1 MGNVIFVVIFVIF
14 CAFLLGAGLI
24 SKRWVKESSDFVL
37 AGREISTPINVVGVI
52 AIGFAGTT
60 VTLAPGFTIQY
71 GLLGGLGW
79 GVIYSVCGL
88 LIFGLLYSNFVRRS
102 GAQTLPEFLEM
113 RYDGHTRSVVAITSV
128 IGMCGI
134 MANNVVSSVDN
145 IAAFTGWNRLAITAI
160 IFAVIIVFTFVS
172 GLWATTITDLFQ
184 VLIGVIVVPA
194 TFFILAGRFGWLDA
208 ISANWGAGDF
218 MSQGFVGALP
228 GMKLTYPSVFNFII
242 CFAVALVWGNNYYW
256 MKVAN
261 CRSEKV
267 ARRSFVAAAIIL
279 IVVFMVPLCFIGGY
293 MGAFYPEQLTL
304 NGGTVAPTGTY
315 GYVAKTFVSLFGSL
329 VVISAVAASISTA
342 STSALGASAV
352 ANRDIYQR
360 LINPKADAKKSLK
373 MSKII
378 MLLIGVVTFV
388 LCQFPGGPTYLF
400 AFANCWLVPP
410 AILLGLGAIWPRF
423 NGRGAL
429 WGAVCGMATM
439 AVFTLLDLT
448 KVFSINSYV
457 YLATLGLV
465 VTLVVA
471 VIASLF
477 GQPKYYGRPGWERV
491 PTASNRKEV
500 KLGELE
506 KQILEMLR
514 IGHCYMSDLTDALG
528 VDSKTSGAAVE
539 NLDQGGYLVRAGMS
553 GSKFYTFTITEK
565 GLAALPAL
573 SGKEAEM
580 AEEFLNPLYVQLLKV
595 VKENPEQ
602 QAEFVQKNGI
612 KSMRMSAICSH
623 LNSYVYL
630 ATLGLV
636 VTLVV
641 AVIASLFGQPKYYG
655 RPGWERVP
663 TASNRKEVKLGEL
676 EKQILEMLRIGH
688 CYMSDLTDALGVD
701 SKTSGAAVENLDQ
714 GGYLVRAGMSGSKF
728 YTFTITEKGLAA
740 LPALSGK
747 EAEMAEEFLN
757 PLYVQLL
764 KVVKENPEQQ
774 AEFVQKNGI
783 KSMRMSAICSHLTRR
798 GYVVEGGLFKRKLR
812 ITEKGAAALQKYA

>member
-1 MGNVIFVVIFVIF
+1 MTTATANKVKAPKKGFKLDRQMIPTLAAVVIFILMIIMGQALF
-14 CAFLLGAGLI
+14 GTYIRLGFISSLFIDHAYLI
-24 SKRWVKESSDFVL
+24 IL
-37 AGREISTPINVVGVI
+37 AV
-52 AIGFAGTT
+52 AM
-60 VTLAPGFTIQY
+60 
-71 GLLGGLGW
+71 
-79 GVIYSVCGL
+79 
-88 LIFGLLYSNFVRRS
+88 
-102 GAQTLPEFLEM
+102 TLPILTGGI
-113 RYDGHTRSVVAITSV
+113 DLSVGAIVAITAV
-128 IGMCGI
+128 VGLKL
-134 MANNVVSSVDN
+134 AN
-145 IAAFTGWNRLAITAI
+145 AG
-160 IFAVIIVFTFVS
+160 
-172 GLWATTITDLFQ
+172 
-184 VLIGVIVVPA
+184 VPA
-194 TFFILAGRFGWLDA
+194 F
-208 ISANWGAGDF
+208 
-218 MSQGFVGALP
+218 
-228 GMKLTYPSVFNFII
+228 
-242 CFAVALVWGNNYYW
+242 LV
-256 MKVAN
+256 M
-261 CRSEKV
+261 
-267 ARRSFVAAAIIL
+267 
-279 IVVFMVPLCFIGGY
+279 
-293 MGAFYPEQLTL
+293 
-304 NGGTVAPTGTY
+304 
-315 GYVAKTFVSLFGSL
+315 
-329 VVISAVAASISTA
+329 
-342 STSALGASAV
+342 
-352 ANRDIYQR
+352 
-360 LINPKADAKKSLK
+360 
-373 MSKII
+373 II

-623 LNSYVYL
+623 L
-630 ATLGLV
+630 
-636 VTLVV
+636 
-641 AVIASLFGQPKYYG
+641 
-655 RPGWERVP
+655 
-663 TASNRKEVKLGEL
+663 
-676 EKQILEMLRIGH
+676 
-688 CYMSDLTDALGVD
+688 
-701 SKTSGAAVENLDQ
+701 
-714 GGYLVRAGMSGSKF
+714 
-728 YTFTITEKGLAA
+728 
-740 LPALSGK
+740 
-747 EAEMAEEFLN
+747 
-757 PLYVQLL
+757 
-764 KVVKENPEQQ
+764 
-774 AEFVQKNGI
+774 
-783 KSMRMSAICSHLTRR
+783 TRR

>member
-1 MGNVIFVVIFVIF
+1 MDSNVVFIIIFVIF
-14 CAFLLGAGLI
+14 CAFLMSAGLI

-37 AGREISTPINVVGVI
+37 AGREISTPINTVGVC

-79 GVIYSVCGL
+79 GCIYAVCGL
-88 LIFGLLYSNFVRRS
+88 LIFGLLYANFIRRS

-194 TFFILAGRFGWLDA
+194 TFFLLAGKFGWLDA
-208 ISANWGAGDF
+208 ITANWSAGNF
-218 MSQGFVGALP
+218 MNEGFVGALP
-228 GMKLTYPSVFNFII
+228 GMKFTYPSIFNFIV

-267 ARRSFVAAAIIL
+267 ARNSFVAAAIIL
-279 IVVFMVPLCFIGGY
+279 IVVFVLPLCLIGGY
-293 MGAFYPEQLTL
+293 MGAFYSDKLTL
-304 NGGTVAPTGTY
+304 NGGTVLPTGTY
-315 GYVAKTFVSLFGSL
+315 GFIASTFISLFGAL

-360 LINPKADAKKSLK
+360 LINPKADAKTSLK

-410 AILLGLGAIWPRF
+410 AILLGLGAIWPKF
-423 NGRGAL
+423 NSRGAL
-429 WGAVCGMATM
+429 WGAVCGMITM
-439 AVFTLLDLT
+439 AVFTLLQLT
-448 KVFSINSYV
+448 GIFDVGKYV

-471 VIASLF
+471 VIASLTGKPKYF
-477 GQPKYYGRPGWERV
+477 GQPNWERV
-491 PTASNRKEV
+491 PTATNRKDV
-500 KLGELE
+500 KLGDME
-506 KQILEMLR
+506 KQILQMLR

-528 VDSKTSGAAVE
+528 VDSKTSGAAIE
-539 NLDQGGYLVRAGMS
+539 NLDQGGYIVRAGMS
-553 GSKFYTFTITEK
+553 GSKFYTFSITEK
-565 GLAALPAL
+565 GMAALPAL
-573 SGKEAEM
+573 SSTEAEM
-580 AEEFLNPLYVQLLKV
+580 AKEGLSPLYVQLLKV
-595 VKENPEQ
+595 VKEAPEK
-602 QAEFVQKNGI
+602 QAEFVQKN
-612 KSMRMSAICSH
+612 S
-623 LNSYVYL
+623 
-630 ATLGLV
+630 
-636 VTLVV
+636 
-641 AVIASLFGQPKYYG
+641 
-655 RPGWERVP
+655 
-663 TASNRKEVKLGEL
+663 
-676 EKQILEMLRIGH
+676 
-688 CYMSDLTDALGVD
+688 
-701 SKTSGAAVENLDQ
+701 
-714 GGYLVRAGMSGSKF
+714 
-728 YTFTITEKGLAA
+728 
-740 LPALSGK
+740 
-747 EAEMAEEFLN
+747 
-757 PLYVQLL
+757 
-764 KVVKENPEQQ
+764 
-774 AEFVQKNGI
+774 I
-783 KSMRMSAICSHLTRR
+783 KSMRMSAICSHLTRQ

-812 ITEKGAAALQKYA
+812 VTEKGAAAIRKYA

>member
-1 MGNVIFVVIFVIF
+1 MGSNAVFVIIFIIF
-14 CAFLLGAGLI
+14 CAFLLSAGLI

-37 AGREISTPINVVGVI
+37 AGREISTPINTVGVC

-71 GLLGGLGW
+71 GLVGGLAW
-79 GVIYSVCGL
+79 GCIYAVCGL
-88 LIFGLLYSNFVRRS
+88 LIFGLLYANFIRRS

-194 TFFILAGRFGWLDA
+194 TFFILAGKFGWLDA
-208 ISANWGAGDF
+208 ITANWAAGDF

-228 GMKLTYPSVFNFII
+228 GMKFTYPSIFNFIV

-267 ARRSFVAAAIIL
+267 ARNSFVAAAIIL
-279 IVVFMVPLCFIGGY
+279 IVVFIIPLCFIGGY
-293 MGAFYPEQLTL
+293 MGAFYSDKLTL
-304 NGGTVAPTGTY
+304 NGGTVLPTGTY
-315 GYVAKTFVSLFGSL
+315 GFIASTFISLFGSL

-360 LINPKADAKKSLK
+360 LINPKADAKTSLK

-410 AILLGLGAIWPRF
+410 AILLGLGAVWPKF
-423 NGRGAL
+423 NSRGAL
-429 WGAVCGMATM
+429 WGAVCGMITM
-439 AVFTLLDLT
+439 AVFTVLDLA

-471 VIASLF
+471 VIASLTGKPKYF
-477 GQPKYYGRPGWERV
+477 GQANWERV
-491 PTASNRKEV
+491 PTATNRKDV
-500 KLGELE
+500 KLGDME

-528 VDSKTSGAAVE
+528 VDSKTSGAAIE
-539 NLDQGGYLVRAGMS
+539 NLDLGGYIVRAGMS
-553 GSKFYTFTITEK
+553 GSSFYTFSATEK
-565 GLAALPAL
+565 GLAALPVL
-573 SGKEAEM
+573 SSTDAEM
-580 AEEFLNPLYVQLLKV
+580 AKEGLSPLYVQLLKV
-595 VKENPEQ
+595 VQESPE
-602 QAEFVQKNGI
+602 K
-612 KSMRMSAICSH
+612 
-623 LNSYVYL
+623 
-630 ATLGLV
+630 
-636 VTLVV
+636 
-641 AVIASLFGQPKYYG
+641 
-655 RPGWERVP
+655 
-663 TASNRKEVKLGEL
+663 
-676 EKQILEMLRIGH
+676 
-688 CYMSDLTDALGVD
+688 
-701 SKTSGAAVENLDQ
+701 
-714 GGYLVRAGMSGSKF
+714 
-728 YTFTITEKGLAA
+728 
-740 LPALSGK
+740 
-747 EAEMAEEFLN
+747 
-757 PLYVQLL
+757 
-764 KVVKENPEQQ
+764 Q

-783 KSMRMSAICSHLTRR
+783 KSMRMSAICSHLTRQ

-812 ITEKGAAALQKYA
+812 VTEKGAAAVRKYA

>member
-1 MGNVIFVVIFVIF
+1 MDSNVVFIIIFVIF
-14 CAFLLGAGLI
+14 CAFLMSAGLI

-37 AGREISTPINVVGVI
+37 AGREISTPINTVGVC

-79 GVIYSVCGL
+79 GCIYAVCGL
-88 LIFGLLYSNFVRRS
+88 LIFGLLYANFIRRS

-194 TFFILAGRFGWLDA
+194 TFFLLAGKFGWLDA
-208 ISANWGAGDF
+208 ITANWSAGNF
-218 MSQGFVGALP
+218 MNEGFVGALP
-228 GMKLTYPSVFNFII
+228 GMKFTYPSIFNFIV

-267 ARRSFVAAAIIL
+267 ARNSFVAAAIIL
-279 IVVFMVPLCFIGGY
+279 IVVFVLPLCLIGGY
-293 MGAFYPEQLTL
+293 MGAFYSDKLTL
-304 NGGTVAPTGTY
+304 NGGTVLPTGTY
-315 GYVAKTFVSLFGSL
+315 GFIASTFISLFGAL

-360 LINPKADAKKSLK
+360 LINPKADAKTSLK

-410 AILLGLGAIWPRF
+410 AILLGLGAIWPKF
-423 NGRGAL
+423 NSRGAL
-429 WGAVCGMATM
+429 WGAVCGMITM
-439 AVFTLLDLT
+439 AVFTLLQLT
-448 KVFSINSYV
+448 GIFDVGKYV

-471 VIASLF
+471 VIASLTGKPKYF
-477 GQPKYYGRPGWERV
+477 GQPSWERV
-491 PTASNRKEV
+491 PTATNRKDV
-500 KLGELE
+500 KLGDME
-506 KQILEMLR
+506 KQILQMLR

-528 VDSKTSGAAVE
+528 VDSKTSGAAIE
-539 NLDQGGYLVRAGMS
+539 NLDQGGYIVRAGMS
-553 GSKFYTFTITEK
+553 GSKFYTFSITEK
-565 GLAALPAL
+565 GMAALPAL
-573 SGKEAEM
+573 SSTEAEM
-580 AEEFLNPLYVQLLKV
+580 AKEGLSPLYVQLLKV
-595 VKENPEQ
+595 VKEAPEK
-602 QAEFVQKNGI
+602 QAEFVQKN
-612 KSMRMSAICSH
+612 S
-623 LNSYVYL
+623 
-630 ATLGLV
+630 
-636 VTLVV
+636 
-641 AVIASLFGQPKYYG
+641 
-655 RPGWERVP
+655 
-663 TASNRKEVKLGEL
+663 
-676 EKQILEMLRIGH
+676 
-688 CYMSDLTDALGVD
+688 
-701 SKTSGAAVENLDQ
+701 
-714 GGYLVRAGMSGSKF
+714 
-728 YTFTITEKGLAA
+728 
-740 LPALSGK
+740 
-747 EAEMAEEFLN
+747 
-757 PLYVQLL
+757 
-764 KVVKENPEQQ
+764 
-774 AEFVQKNGI
+774 I
-783 KSMRMSAICSHLTRR
+783 KSMRMSAICSHLTRQ

-812 ITEKGAAALQKYA
+812 VTEKGAAAIRKYA

>member
-88 LIFGLLYSNFVRRS
+88 LIFGLLYANFVRRS

-448 KVFSINSYV
+448 KGYAAHE
-457 YLATLGLV
+457 AT
-465 VTLVVA
+465 TLIETIKSRRS
-471 VIASLF
+471 VI
-477 GQPKYYGRPGWERV
+477 
-491 PTASNRKEV
+491 TATSTPQDV
-500 KLGELE
+500 L
-506 KQILEMLR
+506 KQEGVISE
-514 IGHCYMSDLTDALG
+514 ALG
-528 VDSKTSGAAVE
+528 RISMVAERYPELKANENYAKCMNAVDSYEKMVRTSRLIYNDSVTKLNREIRMFPVSLLAAPFGFHARDYLEAVE
-539 NLDQGGYLVRAGMS
+539 
-553 GSKFYTFTITEK
+553 EK
-565 GLAALPAL
+565 ADMP
-573 SGKEAEM
+573 
-580 AEEFLNPLYVQLLKV
+580 
-595 VKENPEQ
+595 
-602 QAEFVQKNGI
+602 
-612 KSMRMSAICSH
+612 SM
-623 LNSYVYL
+623 
-630 ATLGLV
+630 
-636 VTLVV
+636 
-641 AVIASLFGQPKYYG
+641 Q
-655 RPGWERVP
+655 
-663 TASNRKEVKLGEL
+663 
-676 EKQILEMLRIGH
+676 
-688 CYMSDLTDALGVD
+688 
-701 SKTSGAAVENLDQ
+701 
-714 GGYLVRAGMSGSKF
+714 
-728 YTFTITEKGLAA
+728 
-740 LPALSGK
+740 
-747 EAEMAEEFLN
+747 
-757 PLYVQLL
+757 
-764 KVVKENPEQQ
+764 
-774 AEFVQKNGI
+774 
-783 KSMRMSAICSHLTRR
+783 
-798 GYVVEGGLFKRKLR
+798 
-812 ITEKGAAALQKYA
+812 

>member
-279 IVVFMVPLCFIGGY
+279 IVVFCASSAATWARSIPSSSPSTAVPWLL
-293 MGAFYPEQLTL
+293 P
-304 NGGTVAPTGTY
+304 APT
-315 GYVAKTFVSLFGSL
+315 AMWPRPSCLCLAPWWLSAPWRHPSLPPPPPPWAPPL
-329 VVISAVAASISTA
+329 WPTA
-342 STSALGASAV
+342 ISTSA
-352 ANRDIYQR
+352 
-360 LINPKADAKKSLK
+360 
-373 MSKII
+373 
-378 MLLIGVVTFV
+378 
-388 LCQFPGGPTYLF
+388 
-400 AFANCWLVPP
+400 
-410 AILLGLGAIWPRF
+410 
-423 NGRGAL
+423 
-429 WGAVCGMATM
+429 
-439 AVFTLLDLT
+439 
-448 KVFSINSYV
+448 
-457 YLATLGLV
+457 
-465 VTLVVA
+465 
-471 VIASLF
+471 
-477 GQPKYYGRPGWERV
+477 
-491 PTASNRKEV
+491 
-500 KLGELE
+500 
-506 KQILEMLR
+506 
-514 IGHCYMSDLTDALG
+514 
-528 VDSKTSGAAVE
+528 
-539 NLDQGGYLVRAGMS
+539 
-553 GSKFYTFTITEK
+553 
-565 GLAALPAL
+565 
-573 SGKEAEM
+573 
-580 AEEFLNPLYVQLLKV
+580 
-595 VKENPEQ
+595 
-602 QAEFVQKNGI
+602 
-612 KSMRMSAICSH
+612 
-623 LNSYVYL
+623 
-630 ATLGLV
+630 
-636 VTLVV
+636 
-641 AVIASLFGQPKYYG
+641 
-655 RPGWERVP
+655 
-663 TASNRKEVKLGEL
+663 
-676 EKQILEMLRIGH
+676 
-688 CYMSDLTDALGVD
+688 
-701 SKTSGAAVENLDQ
+701 
-714 GGYLVRAGMSGSKF
+714 
-728 YTFTITEKGLAA
+728 
-740 LPALSGK
+740 
-747 EAEMAEEFLN
+747 
-757 PLYVQLL
+757 
-764 KVVKENPEQQ
+764 
-774 AEFVQKNGI
+774 
-783 KSMRMSAICSHLTRR
+783 
-798 GYVVEGGLFKRKLR
+798 
-812 ITEKGAAALQKYA
+812 

>member
-1 MGNVIFVVIFVIF
+1 MGSNAVFVIIFIIF
-14 CAFLLGAGLI
+14 CAFLLSAGLI

-37 AGREISTPINVVGVI
+37 AGREISTPINTVGVC

-79 GVIYSVCGL
+79 GCIYAVCGL
-88 LIFGLLYSNFVRRS
+88 LIFGLLYANFIRRS

-194 TFFILAGRFGWLDA
+194 TFFILAGKFGWLDA
-208 ISANWGAGDF
+208 ITANWSAGNF
-218 MSQGFVGALP
+218 MNEGFVGALP
-228 GMKLTYPSVFNFII
+228 GMKFTYPSIFNFIV

-267 ARRSFVAAAIIL
+267 ARNSFVAAAIIL
-279 IVVFMVPLCFIGGY
+279 IVVFVVPLCLIGGY
-293 MGAFYPEQLTL
+293 MGAFYSDKLTL
-304 NGGTVAPTGTY
+304 NGGTVLPTGTY
-315 GYVAKTFVSLFGSL
+315 GFIASTFVSLFGSL

-360 LINPKADAKKSLK
+360 LINPKADAKTSLK

-410 AILLGLGAIWPRF
+410 AILLGLGAVWPKF
-423 NGRGAL
+423 NSRGAL
-429 WGAVCGMATM
+429 WGAVCGMITM
-439 AVFTLLDLT
+439 AVFTVLQLT
-448 KVFSINSYV
+448 GIFDVGKYV

-471 VIASLF
+471 VIASLSGKPKYF
-477 GQPKYYGRPGWERV
+477 GQANWERV
-491 PTASNRKEV
+491 PTATNRKDV
-500 KLGELE
+500 KLGDME

-528 VDSKTSGAAVE
+528 VDSKTSGAAIE
-539 NLDQGGYLVRAGMS
+539 NLDLGGYIVRAGMS
-553 GSKFYTFTITEK
+553 GSKFYTFSITEK

-573 SGKEAEM
+573 SSTEAEM
-580 AEEFLNPLYVQLLKV
+580 AKEGLSPLYVQLLKV
-595 VKENPEQ
+595 VQESPE
-602 QAEFVQKNGI
+602 K
-612 KSMRMSAICSH
+612 
-623 LNSYVYL
+623 
-630 ATLGLV
+630 
-636 VTLVV
+636 
-641 AVIASLFGQPKYYG
+641 
-655 RPGWERVP
+655 
-663 TASNRKEVKLGEL
+663 
-676 EKQILEMLRIGH
+676 
-688 CYMSDLTDALGVD
+688 
-701 SKTSGAAVENLDQ
+701 
-714 GGYLVRAGMSGSKF
+714 
-728 YTFTITEKGLAA
+728 
-740 LPALSGK
+740 
-747 EAEMAEEFLN
+747 
-757 PLYVQLL
+757 
-764 KVVKENPEQQ
+764 Q

-783 KSMRMSAICSHLTRR
+783 KSMRMSAICSHLTRQ
-798 GYVVEGGLFKRKLR
+798 GYVIEGGLFKRKLR
-812 ITEKGAAALQKYA
+812 VTEKGAAAVRKYA